1 MSVTASSHV
10 ILVLFHGLPVF
21 TSSDVAS
28 GTCGGQKEHFCIHS
42 NTEFWGLLYIMSI
55 VENKCISD
63 RKLNYYNYGTTFSN
77 FYLHNFLAKL
87 VHIYNVSIMN
97 LLS

>member
-21 TSSDVAS
+21 TSSDEVS
-28 GTCGGQKEHFCIHS
+28 WTWGGQKEHFCIHS

-55 VENKCISD
+55 VENKCISE
-63 RKLNYYNYGTTFSN
+63 RKLNYYNGTTFSN
-77 FYLHNFLAKL
+77 CYLHKFLAKL
-87 VHIYNVSIMN
+87 VHI
-97 LLS
+97 